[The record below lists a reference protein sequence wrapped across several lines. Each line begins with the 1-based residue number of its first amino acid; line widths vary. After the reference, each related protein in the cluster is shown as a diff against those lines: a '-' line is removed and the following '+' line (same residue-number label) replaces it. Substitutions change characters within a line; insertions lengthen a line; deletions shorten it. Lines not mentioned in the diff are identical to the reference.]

1 MSMKHRVLLLSLL
14 VPFVVMCDKPVE
26 PDKPDD
32 SGNTGQD
39 IYAEAP
45 AEIVNGS
52 TILVTNEVIEHF
64 LTNVKYT
71 AHDYSDTAIKNRDYN
86 GNLVSPGKYDPQPQ
100 YSIRWK
106 KEDISQGEEVTV
118 TVTEDGTGKKFV
130 FTPADSETYYAV
142 VYNFLPGA
150 SYTYKAVAESGKVLK
165 EGSFSTRGH
174 LHHMNFK
181 SKVRNCRDLGGW
193 KTTDGKTVKYRMV
206 YRGGRIQK
214 STLTAA
220 GIKMLQNEGIVA
232 ELDLRGKSDVNT
244 WEDDGDDWGANKWI
258 KNREDFCSPI
268 IEEGYTQML
277 RDDKEKTRQCMQF
290 IFDCVK
296 SNKPVY
302 FHCSLG
308 RDRTGTVAMLTLGI
322 LGVDEGDISQEYELT
337 QFAPSGYSVS
347 EGEKT
352 QMTRKVDY
360 KSAATF
366 IWDNYAKGGS
376 FQQGVQAYLLEIG
389 ISQKD
394 IDDFRAAMLL

>member
-1 MSMKHRVLLLSLL
+1 MAFVREPPANP
-14 VPFVVMCDKPVE
+14 VPDPE
-26 PDKPDD
+26 PAL
-32 SGNTGQD
+32 TEEEIRTQQD
-39 IYAEAP
+39 HTALGWCCPQNHSVIAYKKILEKGYEGMLEEIEAG
-45 AEIVNGS
+45 VQKNGPLP
-52 TILVTNEVIEHF
+52 I
-64 LTNVKYT
+64 YT
-71 AHDYSDTAIKNRDYN
+71 AMRRICLSAC
-86 GNLVSPGKYDPQPQ
+86 NLGKRY
-100 YSIRWK
+100 
-106 KEDISQGEEVTV
+106 
-118 TVTEDGTGKKFV
+118 
-130 FTPADSETYYAV
+130 AD
-142 VYNFLPGA
+142 
-150 SYTYKAVAESGKVLK
+150 KAREL
-165 EGSFSTRGH
+165 
-174 LHHMNFK
+174 
-181 SKVRNCRDLGGW
+181 
-193 KTTDGKTVKYRMV
+193 
-206 YRGGRIQK
+206 
-214 STLTAA
+214 
-220 GIKMLQNEGIVA
+220 LQNGDSA
-232 ELDLRGKSDVNT
+232 YDRADLEAIIRICDRVPRHPASSFKEAAQALLFAHILNT

-296 SNKPVY
+296 NNKPVY

-394 IDDFRAAMLL
+394 IDDFRAAMLQ